1 MKVTILFP
9 DHQATG
15 ILNHRQQT
23 SLDSVKNFRKYKL
36 LFYPF
41 SKPDEDQTILLKP
54 NKRTQDLPRCSSY
67 FTFLDW
73 M

>member
-1 MKVTILFP
+1 MKVTIPFP

-67 FTFLDW
+67 FAFLDW